1 MVLKQWN
8 MCSRNA
14 CRQKKYAIT
23 IWTERNKL
31 LHEGQ
36 HSTATV
42 NFIKHYLG
50 EVDGGRDK
58 SVVCRVPIVSW
69 KLPQEHFVKINFD
82 AGFCQQN
89 NKSCS
94 EIIIPDDSAE
104 GMACFQATEIGF
116 QLGFLVWKSNVTPWL
131 DINTVF
137 HYVPKHANG
146 VARLLAT
153 EGLKRNVETYLA
165 GAIPSFAHKAVEVDR
180 QQLGY

>member
-1 MVLKQWN
+1 DNIPLQ
-8 MCSRNA
+8 
-14 CRQKKYAIT
+14 Q
-23 IWTERNKL
+23 
-31 LHEGQ
+31 
-36 HSTATV
+36 TV

-94 EIIIPDDSAE
+94 EIIIRDDSDRLS
-104 GMACFQATEIGF
+104 IGF
-116 QLGFLVWKSNVTPWL
+116 SSVEIECDSLAVIQKLKEKGVERSKIGAYICNIRT
-131 DINTVF
+131 TCERHQHCVF

-165 GAIPSFAHKAVEVDR
+165 GAIPSLAHKAVEVDR
-180 QQLGY
+180 QQLGS

>member
-1 MVLKQWN
+1 MKDNIPLQ
-8 MCSRNA
+8 
-14 CRQKKYAIT
+14 Q
-23 IWTERNKL
+23 
-31 LHEGQ
+31 
-36 HSTATV
+36 TV

-94 EIIIPDDSAE
+94 EIIIRDDS
-104 GMACFQATEIGF
+104 
-116 QLGFLVWKSNVTPWL
+116 
-131 DINTVF
+131 
-137 HYVPKHANG
+137 
-146 VARLLAT
+146 

-180 QQLGY
+180 QQLGS